1 MHYLALVRFLF
12 VVLAFSLPGVW
23 MIDQAAAADLEQVE
37 ALVKGGAPHLALRL
51 VERDQPPETQ
61 QEQWMRWERQRFEI
75 YQALRNRDAIAQ
87 RAARL
92 PPGLPPAFR
101 HWAQTQ
107 AVKAHLDAGDATG
120 ARKLLRRL
128 IWYGNVAGGDKQVS
142 AAQLARWR
150 RLVIRSYL
158 MEDNL
163 ADAQTALLRYKQD
176 YRAKS
181 DAWQVLHAEVL
192 LRAGRTKAAFDVL
205 AGVQS
210 YEAHLMRRLAGLRL
224 KWYQPRDVLK
234 QAVKFGGALR
244 TQPVL
249 RRQAWVLAAEA
260 AAQAGDQAM
269 RVGALEKALTE
280 ADTPGQGRLFQVG
293 ADDLWRAYDELAE
306 AVGNAARLVIG
317 NDSDW
322 LAKAASYP
330 STQGEYVR
338 ALYAF
343 LSRQGQN
350 EKTRVYAHQR
360 LTELLFEAGRGRVV
374 QVLYTESGRYQ
385 SIDAVP
391 APVRYRLA
399 DKAFAVFDIH
409 LAARLIKDLAASPYG
424 VDADT
429 WALRRARI
437 LIYADDYKPALI
449 LLSGLLDDK
458 PRLEAE
464 FAQRYLQALFDLQTV
479 GRHAEALALLESVYE
494 RADNARM
501 QREILY
507 WQADSQLALGRHQEA
522 AELYLRSATFN
533 GSKGEDPWGHSARF
547 HAAEALGK
555 AGLTADARR
564 VYLKLLKST
573 TDPGRRTLI
582 EHNIQQLWLSGRD
595 TTRP

>member
-1 MHYLALVRFLF
+1 MHDFAVIRFLF
-12 VVLAFSLPGVW
+12 AVSAFFLPGAW
-23 MIDQAAAADLEQVE
+23 MVGHAAADLEQVE
-37 ALVKGGAPHLALRL
+37 ALVKGGAPNLALRL
-51 VERDQPPETQ
+51 VERDQPPETR
-61 QEQWMRWERQRFEI
+61 QEQWMRWERQRLEI
-75 YQALRNRDAIAQ
+75 YKALRNRDAIVQRVAQ
-87 RAARL
+87 L

-101 HWAQTQ
+101 YWAQTQ
-107 AVKAHLDAGDATG
+107 AVKAHLDAGDAAG

-128 IWYGNVAGGDKQVS
+128 IWREDAFGGDKQLS

-210 YEAHLMRRLAGLRL
+210 YEAQLMRRLAGLRL

-234 QAVKFGGALR
+234 QAVKFGEALR
-244 TQPVL
+244 AQPAL
-249 RRQAWVLAAEA
+249 RRQAWILAAEA

-280 ADTPGQGRLFQVG
+280 ADAPGRSRLFQAR

-306 AVGNAARLVIG
+306 AVGNTARLVVG

-322 LAKAASYP
+322 LAKAASYQP
-330 STQGEYVR
+330 AQGEHIR

-343 LSRQGQN
+343 LSRQGQS
-350 EKTRVYAHQR
+350 EETRVYAHQR
-360 LTELLFEAGRGRVV
+360 LTELLFEAGRSRVV
-374 QVLYTESGRYQ
+374 QALYTESERYP
-385 SIDAVP
+385 SIDAIP

-399 DKAFAVFDIH
+399 DKAFAAFDIR
-409 LAARLIKDLAASPYG
+409 LAARLIKDLAAPPYG

-458 PRLEAE
+458 PELETA
-464 FAQRYLQALFDLQTV
+464 FAQRYLQVLFDLQTV

-494 RADNARM
+494 RVDNARM

-507 WQADSQLALGRHQEA
+507 WQADSKLALGRYQEA
-522 AELYLRSATFN
+522 AEFYLRSATFD

-555 AGLTADARR
+555 AGLIADARR

-582 EHNIQQLWLSGRD
+582 ERNIQQLWLSERN
-595 TTRP
+595 TTGP

>member
-1 MHYLALVRFLF
+1 
-12 VVLAFSLPGVW
+12 VLAFSLPGVW
-23 MIDQAAAADLEQVE
+23 MVGHAAADLEQVE
-37 ALVKGGAPHLALRL
+37 ALVKGGAPNLALRL

-61 QEQWMRWERQRFEI
+61 PEQWMRWERQRLEI
-75 YQALRNRDAIAQ
+75 YKALRNRDAIVQ
-87 RAARL
+87 RVARL

-101 HWAQTQ
+101 YWAQTQ
-107 AVKAHLDAGDATG
+107 AVKAYLEASDAAS

-128 IWYGNVAGGDKQVS
+128 IWHENIPGGDKQAI

-210 YEAHLMRRLAGLRL
+210 YEAQLMRRLAGLRL

-244 TQPVL
+244 TRPAL

-260 AAQAGDQAM
+260 AAQAGDSAM

-280 ADTPGQGRLFQVG
+280 ADTPGQGRLFQVR
-293 ADDLWRAYDELAE
+293 ADDLWHAYDELAE
-306 AVGNAARLVIG
+306 AVGNTSRLVIG

-322 LAKAASYP
+322 LAKATSYQP
-330 STQGEYVR
+330 TQGEYVR

-343 LSRQGQN
+343 LSRQGQS
-350 EKTRVYAHQR
+350 EETRVYAHQR

-374 QVLYTESGRYQ
+374 QMLYTESERYP
-385 SIDAVP
+385 SIDAIP

-399 DKAFAVFDIH
+399 DKAFAAFDIR
-409 LAARLIKDLAASPYG
+409 LAARMIKDLAAPPYG

-437 LIYADDYKPALI
+437 LIYADEYKPALM

-458 PRLEAE
+458 PELETE
-464 FAQRYLQALFDLQTV
+464 FAERYLQVLFDLQTL
-479 GRHAEALALLESVYE
+479 GRHAEALALLESVDE
-494 RADNARM
+494 RVDNARM

-507 WQADSQLALGRHQEA
+507 WQADSKLALGRYQEA
-522 AELYLRSATFN
+522 AEFYLRSATFN
-533 GSKGEDPWGHSARF
+533 DSKGEDPWGHSARF

-555 AGLTADARR
+555 AGLIADARR

-582 EHNIQQLWLSGRD
+582 ERNIQQLWLDERD